1 MNRRGLVRVA
11 GAGLLIATAVGMAQA
26 QTAAGP
32 RMVGTPAV
40 RAGDARLAQSRP
52 GGPGA
57 ALSDALRGG
66 QNGAAGGGA
75 ANSGGAAGSN
85 GAGAMQPL
93 SEQMDPGPPYRT
105 SDGRY
110 VYPNDAIPNAYPP
123 GARSY
128 PDYRQFPR
136 QDAFERHIQ
145 TDRFGRQPDDG
156 LGGVYVA
163 PNVYAFP
170 VEGRSLGEAYNQGR
184 YDAQHDYLRH
194 LADQRAGAL
203 LNQSAQ
209 AFDEGMEHFYFGRY
223 DRAVI
228 ALLGAA
234 EKNQGSAAARLHA
247 GHALFALGRY
257 DDAVRLIARAF
268 ELSPGLAYKSYDVR
282 DEYGHV
288 PDFDRQFATLTAV
301 ANARP
306 NDAAAQTLL
315 GYVTFYSGN
324 PGGAYPAL
332 ARAARLTPNSY
343 FIPKLLDLARM
354 TYPAAG
360 VVQSNPMHDDAARG
374 RSQAT
379 PYPAGQ
385 LQPLQPMSQVQP
397 MARRAS
403 PPAARQAVPVQPRAV
418 TPSPAKPAAP
428 ADDSTLRVRRVVYRG

>member
-1 MNRRGLVRVA
+1 MTRRGLVRVA
-11 GAGLLIATAVGMAQA
+11 GAGLLVTTAVGMAHA
-26 QTAAGP
+26 QSAAGP
-32 RMVGTPAV
+32 QPGSAPAA
-40 RAGDARLAQSRP
+40 RAGDPRANGAGQPSRA

-57 ALSDALRGG
+57 TLSDALRGG
-66 QNGAAGGGA
+66 GRNGAAGSGA
-75 ANSGGAAGSN
+75 TNSD

-93 SEQMDPGPPYRT
+93 SEPMDPGPPYRT
-105 SDGRY
+105 PDGRY
-110 VYPNDAIPNAYPP
+110 VYPDDTNPNAWPP
-123 GARSY
+123 GGRIY

-136 QDAFERHIQ
+136 RDAFERHIQ

-170 VEGRSLGEAYNQGR
+170 VEGRSLGEAYSQGR

-234 EKNQGSAAARLHA
+234 EKNHGSAAARLHA

-315 GYVTFYSGN
+315 GYITFYSGN

-360 VVQSNPMHDDAARG
+360 VVQGNPMHDDAAARV

-403 PPAARQAVPVQPRAV
+403 PPAARQVVPLQPRAT
-418 TPSPAKPAAP
+418 TPTPAKPVAP
-428 ADDSTLRVRRVVYRG
+428 ADDGTLRVRRVVYRR